1 MPWEPRLSPGFRRAF
16 KMDQMGALGQ
26 NRGGGGSAAG
36 TGTTGSLTGTSG
48 GPSDMSALTQGTGS
62 VEDLLT
68 RLLSQ
73 ASGAGTGGGRRDVP
87 STVGGNP
94 PTEKGATDKNL
105 KYHEGLFSEFR
116 DRLVN
121 GKPVK
126 MRNIRN
132 KIKNK
137 DLPELPKSKVTGRQ
151 MCGGY
156 HIKGI
161 CNTNCP
167 EFDDHT
173 CYTVEEY
180 QPLRK
185 WCVDNFPRQE

>member
-1 MPWEPRLSPGFRRAF
+1 
-16 KMDQMGALGQ
+16 
-26 NRGGGGSAAG
+26 
-36 TGTTGSLTGTSG
+36 
-48 GPSDMSALTQGTGS
+48 MSALTQGTGS

-126 MRNIRN
+126 MRNIKN

-137 DLPELPKSKVTGRQ
+137 DLPELPKSKVTGRM

-167 EFDDHT
+167 ELEDHT

-185 WCVDNFPRQE
+185 